1 MDNQVT
7 EPIETEVS
15 DLDRFVNVLNPKE
28 ETTEAEGDPDAEVT
42 QVEVE
47 DQQEDPKEEQKIT
60 VEVDGKQVELTAEQ
74 IAEAYKNGLRQDDYT
89 RKTQQVSEE
98 RKAIEA
104 ERQKAVQERTEYA
117 QKLSGYSAQLQY
129 ALNEQSNIDWNA
141 LIEQDP
147 VEFLKQKHLY
157 EQRQAEFQKI
167 NDELSKVEQIS
178 KQEQEEQLGNYLR
191 EQSEKLLEKIPAWKD
206 AEKAKAERAE
216 IKSFLKS
223 DGFTDDE
230 IAQVYDHRHVLL
242 IRDAMQFRKLLKEAP
257 SATKR
262 VETAP
267 VRAERAG
274 TANDSVNNAKTQAL
288 KAFKRNPTDKAA
300 TDAFAALL

>member
-7 EPIETEVS
+7 EPIESEVS
-15 DLDRFVNVLNPKE
+15 DLDKFIGVLTPKE
-28 ETTEAEGDPDAEVT
+28 EAEAGDKPEKVAEPEQAEETDQDAPE
-42 QVEVE
+42 
-47 DQQEDPKEEQKIT
+47 PKTVT

-89 RKTQQVSEE
+89 RKTMQVSEE

-104 ERQKAVQERTEYA
+104 ERQKATQERNEYA
-117 QKLSGYSAQLQY
+117 QKLSTYSQQL
-129 ALNEQSNIDWNA
+129 AFVIEEQSNIDWNA

-157 EQRQAEFQKI
+157 EQRQAEAQKI
-167 NDELSKVEQIS
+167 NDELSNIS
-178 KQEQEEQLGNYLR
+178 QVQQKEREEQLGNYLK

-216 IKSFLKS
+216 IKEFMKS

-230 IAQVYDHRHVLL
+230 IAQIYDHRHVLL
-242 IRDAMQFRKLLKEAP
+242 IRDAMQFRRLLKEAP
-257 SATKR
+257 TATKR

-267 VRAERAG
+267 VRAERSG
-274 TANDSVNNAKTQAL
+274 TLSEGQNSQKQQAM
-288 KAFKRNPTDKAA
+288 KAFKRNPNS
-300 TDAFAALL
+300 TDAAVSAFSALL